1 MRAPAASLGPSHRRA
16 TASANRCRPDRIV
29 LITVGRE
36 DERVENAVRE
46 VEPYGRMV
54 NASVESRGL
63 DPEDFWSCVGDAA
76 ELFAGDHEYY
86 LDVGGGVR
94 ALVVCLLAAAVLAVA
109 HLGAN
114 LVAVYTVAEHSERI
128 VEADLRPLLY
138 AERLMDSR
146 AKTRRNLLRVLAA
159 GSAQIDGADKRIL
172 EEFERHGLAK
182 NGELTPAA
190 RALLKLLRLRETT

>member
-1 MRAPAASLGPSHRRA
+1 MRVLVASLGFSYRRA

-46 VEPYGRMV
+46 VELYGRMV
-54 NASVESRGL
+54 NASVESRRL

-94 ALVVCLLAAAVLAVA
+94 A
-109 HLGAN
+109 
-114 LVAVYTVAEHSERI
+114 
-128 VEADLRPLLY
+128 
-138 AERLMDSR
+138 
-146 AKTRRNLLRVLAA
+146 
-159 GSAQIDGADKRIL
+159 
-172 EEFERHGLAK
+172 
-182 NGELTPAA
+182 PAA
-190 RALLKLLRLRETT
+190 SCWPRRCWPWPIWARTWSPCTPWRSTPRG

>member
-1 MRAPAASLGPSHRRA
+1 MRVLVASLGFSYRHVM
-16 TASANRCRPDRIV
+16 ASANRCRPDRIV

-46 VEPYGRMV
+46 VELYGRMV
-54 NASVESRGL
+54 NASVESRRL